1 MPGICAAVPVPRWTT
16 CTIMSRIAAAVSG
29 LVACRQVCGCRRATP
44 PPPGERTSLTSRG
57 TGTAAQIPGVT
68 VAGKT
73 GTAELSAN
81 SKNYDAWFIFFAPAE
96 NPVVAGAV
104 LVESQPNG
112 FGGAVAAPIAKQIMQ
127 AILPPASNS
136 KSGTNGH

>member
-1 MPGICAAVPVPRWTT
+1 VIARLHPRTWKQATKPET
-16 CTIMSRIAAAVSG
+16 AAAIRDMM
-29 LVACRQVCGCRRATP
+29 VAVVQG
-44 PPPGERTSLTSRG
+44 G

-81 SKNYDAWFIFFAPAE
+81 SRYYDAWFIFFAPAE

-104 LVESQPNG
+104 LVEHQLNG
-112 FGGAVAAPIAKQIMQ
+112 FGGAVAAPIAKAIMQ
-127 AILPPASNS
+127 AILPQASNS
-136 KSGTNGH
+136 KSGSNGH